1 MAGVVGVELSSNQ
14 KKAYRKADRYGIY
27 EANVRQDYNHKTSH
41 ALALSSPWGQL
52 VAYTALI
59 FKGQT
64 RRHHGVRHS

>member
-41 ALALSSPWGQL
+41 ALVLSSP
-52 VAYTALI
+52 
-59 FKGQT
+59 
-64 RRHHGVRHS
+64 